1 MPGLVEDQLIYI
13 SLGSNEGDR
22 VRHLNEAGKRISD
35 VIGQIIKVS
44 DTYETEPWGMT
55 KANPFLNQVIS
66 LKSHLSA
73 MHLLTG
79 LQEIETE
86 LGRKR
91 DTIFTSYSTRTI
103 DLDILFYGKLI
114 MDTPSLKIP
123 HPLIPDRRFVLVPLV
138 EIAERMTHPES
149 GFTMKK
155 LLENCKDHRNVEKWI
170 PD

>member
-1 MPGLVEDQLIYI
+1 MEDQLIYI

-22 VRHLNEAGKRISD
+22 AGYLNEAGKRISD
-35 VIGQIIKVS
+35 VIGRIIKAS
-44 DTYETEPWGMT
+44 DIYKTEPWRMAK
-55 KANPFLNQVIS
+55 KANPFLNQVIC

-73 MHLLTG
+73 LQLLTG

-86 LGRKR
+86 FGRKR
-91 DTIFTSYSTRTI
+91 DTIVTSYSTRVI

-123 HPLIPDRRFVLVPLV
+123 HSLIPDRRFVLVPLV

-149 GFTMKK
+149 GFTMKE
-155 LLENCKDHRNVEKWI
+155 LLENCKDHRNVGKWI